1 MDALDRA
8 IINVLQ
14 VGLPICER
22 PYLAVA
28 ESLGIGED
36 ELITR
41 LQQLLDSKA
50 LTRFGPLYHA
60 ERMGGAFT
68 LAAIAVPEAEFDAVA
83 TIVNAFPQVAHNYR
97 RDHVLNMW
105 FVLATDTPTGVAET
119 IGAIERATG
128 LRVLDLPKEQE
139 YFLQL
144 RLTA

>member
-1 MDALDRA
+1 MDALDRS

-28 ESLGIGED
+28 ESLGIRED
-36 ELITR
+36 ELIAR
-41 LQQLLDSKA
+41 LQRLLDTKDLS
-50 LTRFGPLYHA
+50 RFGPLYDA

-68 LAAIAVPEAEFDAVA
+68 LAAMAVPEAEFDTVA

-97 RDHVLNMW
+97 RDHDLNMW
-105 FVLATDTPTGVAET
+105 FVLATNTPTGVAET
-119 IGAIERATG
+119 IAAIERATG
-128 LRVLDLPKEQE
+128 LPVLDLPKEEE